1 MNLSTHFSLAEA
13 CASNKAREM
22 NLDNRPTD
30 ARIIER
36 LRHTAVTI
44 LEPVRAH
51 FGNRPIIYNGL
62 LSWYR
67 SPAVNVAAG
76 GVPTSQHMSG
86 EAVDIEIAGISNL
99 DIAHFIRDKL
109 EFDQLILEF
118 YDGINPSSGW
128 VHASAV
134 ADRAPRRETWTF
146 SQGKK
151 VRGLP

>member
-1 MNLSTHFSLAEA
+1 MNLSPHFTLAEA
-13 CASNKAREM
+13 CASNKAREKG
-22 NLDNRPTD
+22 LDNRPTD
-30 ARIIER
+30 PRIIER
-36 LRHTAVTI
+36 LRYTALTI

-51 FGNRPIIYNGL
+51 FGNRPIIYNGF

-67 SPAVNVAAG
+67 TPAVNVAAG

-118 YDGINPSSGW
+118 YNGIDPSSGW

-134 ADRAPRRETWTF
+134 ADRVPRGETWTF
-146 SQGKK
+146 TNGKK
-151 VRGLP
+151 KLGLA